1 MLEKQQPNTNNIPTM
16 NLEQQQQQQQKQGI
30 SRYNPIFEFQ
40 YTVENENVTMAF
52 TSVAGHLM
60 TADFDESH
68 RGWHSC
74 NDIDLFEAPIE
85 KTIPQRFNDLKR
97 QLISQAKKCDKLI
110 LWLDCDREG
119 ENIAFEVINVCRKAN
134 NNLNHHGKI
143 KRARFS
149 SLLPR
154 EIYNAIDN
162 LVLPNENESDAVDA
176 RQEIDLRIG
185 ASFTRW
191 QTKGLQQRFVQIDSV
206 VSYGPCQ
213 FPTLGFVVEQ
223 YLRRNNFTPESFWF
237 IQVTISTGNNDD
249 IDMTDC
255 NNTKNKN
262 KNTKENIAPNYQKN
276 RENSNHNKKLN
287 GKNKNNKDDY
297 IDATETAIFKWSRN
311 QLFDHSCAVFLYELC
326 IINPTAIITSV
337 EHKPRNRTKPKPL
350 DTIELQK
357 RASRYLRLTSKRTM
371 DIAEKL
377 YQKGFLSYPRT
388 ETNKF
393 PNGFKFNPLIQEQ
406 IQSTKWG
413 QYANSLLNE
422 NKFSQPIR
430 GNKDD
435 KAHPPIH
442 PTKYYSGN
450 DNDEKRLYEFV
461 VRHFLACCSENAKG
475 SETRVEC
482 DIAGEMF
489 HCEGLSFML
498 VIYFV

>member
-1 MLEKQQPNTNNIPTM
+1 MST
-16 NLEQQQQQQQKQGI
+16 
-30 SRYNPIFEFQ
+30 
-40 YTVENENVTMAF
+40 
-52 TSVAGHLM
+52 
-60 TADFDESH
+60 DFDDQH
-68 RGWHSC
+68 RQWHSC

-85 KTIPQRFNDLKR
+85 KFVPSKFNDLKR
-97 QLISQAKKCDKLI
+97 QLIAESKRCTKLI
-110 LWLDCDREG
+110 CWLDCDREG
-119 ENIAFEVINVCRKAN
+119 ENIAFEVIDVCCKAN
-134 NNLNHHGKI
+134 NRLNGNGRI

-154 EIYNAIDN
+154 EIYNAINN
-162 LVLPNENESDAVDA
+162 LVLPNKNESDAVDA

-191 QTKGLQQRFVQIDSV
+191 QTKALQNRFIEIDGL

-223 YLRRNNFTPESFWF
+223 YLRRNNFNPEPFWT
-237 IQVTISTGNNDD
+237 IEVIISTREANGD
-249 IDMTDC
+249 INMNDC
-255 NNTKNKN
+255 NSTNTNKT
-262 KNTKENIAPNYQKN
+262 KTKTKENIVPNNNNNNNQKF
-276 RENSNHNKKLN
+276 RENSGNINNRNKNTNNNNKKGGKN
-287 GKNKNNKDDY
+287 GKNGDY
-297 IDATETAIFKWSRN
+297 IDATETAVFKWNRG
-311 QLFDHSCAVFLYELC
+311 QVFDYSFALIFYEMCVL
-326 IINPTAIITSV
+326 NPRAIITSV
-337 EHKPRNRTKPKPL
+337 EHKPRNKFKPFPL

-393 PNGFKFNPLIQEQ
+393 PNGFDFNSLIQKQ
-406 IQSTKWG
+406 TQSRIWG
-413 QYANSLLNE
+413 QYAQQLLRSKQNGG
-422 NKFSQPIR
+422 KFVHPSS

-442 PTKYYSGN
+442 PTNFKGNFN
-450 DNDEKRLYEFV
+450 DNERDEKRVYEFV
-461 VRHFLACCSENAKG
+461 VRHFLACCSDNAKG

-489 HCEGLSFML
+489 HCEGL
-498 VIYFV
+498 